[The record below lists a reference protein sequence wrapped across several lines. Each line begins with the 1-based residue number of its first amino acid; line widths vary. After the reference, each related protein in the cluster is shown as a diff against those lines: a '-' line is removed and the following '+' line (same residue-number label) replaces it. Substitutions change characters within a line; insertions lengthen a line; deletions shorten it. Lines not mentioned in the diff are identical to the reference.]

1 MRLGCYGKGYPVM
14 VHHMDACICRF
25 SMPLTVNTSH
35 PLVRRHILIAVIAE
49 ICLSRDLKSWPAS
62 SSSNLLGVLAC
73 SLSGPGTLNRR
84 QRSTSNF
91 THLVA
96 ASAHASNFRL
106 PGL

>member
-1 MRLGCYGKGYPVM
+1 M
-14 VHHMDACICRF
+14 I
-25 SMPLTVNTSH
+25 TVNALGEDRDKEASKAVRISLRMGKVYR
-35 PLVRRHILIAVIAE
+35 LVRKRNIIAVIAE
-49 ICLSRDLKSWPAS
+49 IYLSRDLKSWPAS
-62 SSSNLLGVLAC
+62 SSSNLLGVLAR